1 MSITSSSSQD
11 YQRGYLPSKIQQF
24 IEATS
29 ETNAYRLRP
38 HSHHSLLNAYRVAT
52 WLEEAS
58 QSVQALKRDAGL
70 RDLAQRLHLWP
81 GDMATE
87 LQRDALRAV
96 ILLEN
101 YIRDGLAT
109 EIQYVL
115 GLSGNEVRDEEN
127 RDRVVN
133 MTKAKDE
140 ALSRLDALVETVRQ
154 NTTTQHLTS
163 TDLELND
170 LCPFIPGFTTAQTK
184 SPKIREAK
192 ASPTSSWSASS
203 HPLTASTSNCANVA
217 LSQDRLQA
225 LAAVELFKD
234 KVNLVVDDFS
244 EALQNNSLDNLKRK
258 AESLSD
264 ILDSFELMGSTVSN
278 LIQIDEHEGG
288 VDNEQI

>member
-1 MSITSSSSQD
+1 MSGISSPSKN

-29 ETNAYRLRP
+29 ETNAYRLRS

-81 GDMATE
+81 GDIATE

-109 EIQYVL
+109 ELQYVL

-127 RDRVVN
+127 RDRVAD

-140 ALSRLDALVETVRQ
+140 ALSGLDALGATVRQ
-154 NTTTQHLTS
+154 NITTQHLTS

-170 LCPFIPGFTTAQTK
+170 LCPFIPGFETAQTE
-184 SPKIREAK
+184 SPNIREAK
-192 ASPTSSWSASS
+192 TSPTSSWLASS
-203 HPLTASTSNCANVA
+203 HPLTASTSNWANVG
-217 LSQDRLQA
+217 LGQDRLQA
-225 LAAVELFKD
+225 LAAVELFRD

-244 EALQNNSLDNLKRK
+244 EALQNNSLDNLKQK
-258 AESLSD
+258 VESLSD
-264 ILDSFELMGSTVSN
+264 ILDSFEIMGTTVSN
-278 LIQIDEHEGG
+278 LIQINEHEGG